1 MAGNDNMRQNLAKSA
16 PAVRIRS
23 AAYSS
28 SRDARRSLPALE
40 GPGAF
45 QRTILRALELP
56 KADRDVFLLKEIQG
70 YSLAEIEALLGI
82 TFDTALV
89 RLKRARREI
98 GHCGDPDTVEPS

>member
-1 MAGNDNMRQNLAKSA
+1 
-16 PAVRIRS
+16 
-23 AAYSS
+23 
-28 SRDARRSLPALE
+28 
-40 GPGAF
+40 
-45 QRTILRALELP
+45 
-56 KADRDVFLLKEIQG
+56 VFLLKEIQG